1 MEDDIREINGEALH
15 WRINEATMIIQW
27 LSSISDDISN
37 NMPAESEIFE
47 ILGAAHKFLNP
58 RKEYKDSVTIEI
70 KK

>member
-1 MEDDIREINGEALH
+1 MEADIREINGEALH
-15 WRINEATMIIQW
+15 WRVNEATMIIQW

-47 ILGAAHKFLNP
+47 ILGAANKFLNP
-58 RKEYKDSVTIEI
+58 RKEYVDSVTIEI

>member
-27 LSSISDDISN
+27 LSSISDDISS
-37 NMPAESEIFE
+37 NMPEESEIFE
-47 ILGAAHKFLNP
+47 ILGAANKFLNP

>member
-27 LSSISDDISN
+27 LSSISDDIIN
-37 NMPAESEIFE
+37 NMPVESEIFE
-47 ILGAAHKFLNP
+47 ILGAANKFLNP
-58 RKEYKDSVTIEI
+58 RKEYVDSVTIEI